1 MSYLTLAELA
11 AGLDTICQSPTDEG
25 GLQMIIRRP
34 RSGEREVLEEAT
46 LDLTHGLVG
55 DFWDLFDQPDT
66 QLNIMNA
73 RAIALIAGTRERWP
87 LAGDQ
92 LYLDLDLSARNLPPG
107 TCFSL
112 GTAIIEVTAVPHT
125 GCAKFKKRFGVDATR
140 FVNSPVGREWNLRG
154 INAKVRQPGV
164 VRVGDVAKKL

>member
-1 MSYLTLAELA
+1 MPHLTLPELE
-11 AGLDTICQSPTDEG
+11 AGLDEIWLSPTDQGVLE
-25 GLQMIIRRP
+25 MMVRRP
-34 RSGEREVLEEAT
+34 RSGEREVLQEGT
-46 LDLTHGLVG
+46 LDLDCGLVG
-55 DFWDLFDQPDT
+55 DCWNLPDQPDT

-73 RAIALIAGTRERWP
+73 RAIALIAQTPERWP

-125 GCAKFKKRFGVDATR
+125 GCAKFTERFGSAAAR
-140 FVNSPVGREWNLRG
+140 FVNSPLGRQWNLRG
-154 INAKVRQPGV
+154 INAKVRQAGV
-164 VRVGDVAKKL
+164 IRRGDVAKKL